1 MIYALFKDGNP
12 WKLVIYCKGATNS
25 PGIYLFIYLFLG
37 TSSISWERDSGI
49 PVRQGRE
56 LTPDARTDT
65 SPHLRKSRFCL
76 LSVCTVVRTEDAFP
90 LCVF

>member
-1 MIYALFKDGNP
+1 MIYAFFKDGNP
-12 WKLVIYCKGATNS
+12 WKLVIYCKGTRNS
-25 PGIYLFIYLFLG
+25 SGIYLFIYFSLG
-37 TSSISWERDSGI
+37 TPSISWERDSGI

-56 LTPDARTDT
+56 LALDARTDT

-76 LSVCTVVRTEDAFP
+76 LGMCTVIRTEDAFL